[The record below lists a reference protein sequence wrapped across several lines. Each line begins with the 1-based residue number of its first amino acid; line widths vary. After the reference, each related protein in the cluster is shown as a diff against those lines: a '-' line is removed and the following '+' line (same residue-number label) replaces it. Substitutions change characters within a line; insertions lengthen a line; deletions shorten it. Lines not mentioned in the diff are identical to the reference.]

1 MSDGKN
7 RLRSLLDTA
16 LMVAAI
22 ATSLLAMAVVVA
34 LLWWVR
40 SLSSSVPQE
49 AAVPGRPA
57 AREQA
62 ARAARDVAA
71 SRPLVPTA
79 ARRLAAAHPP
89 APTAA
94 PTVARPTRG
103 ANDDAAKNRAL
114 GAALSRLAD
123 DPELQRKLLGD
134 AAPLP
139 P

>member
-1 MSDGKN
+1 MDDGRS

-16 LMVAAI
+16 LTVGAI
-22 ATSLLAMAVVVA
+22 ATSLLAIAVVVV

-40 SLSSSVPQE
+40 SLSSTAPHEAVVPVGLPTR
-49 AAVPGRPA
+49 APL
-57 AREQA
+57 
-62 ARAARDVAA
+62 ARAPRVVSA
-71 SRPLVPTA
+71 SPALVPTPA
-79 ARRLAAAHPP
+79 QRVVAAHAP

-94 PTVARPTRG
+94 PTAARPTRG